1 MTSEIV
7 QFKCPSCGQKLTEEE
22 YWHVCQIQKSQL
34 DQMLEKELEH
44 RTSHIEQKYMME
56 IQNLNEKN
64 ERERDEAV
72 SRIVNEE
79 KSRLQKQYDIKEKQL
94 ATAQAENAKL
104 LDEKI
109 SQAIIQTVEKHR
121 QKEKE
126 SELQYGRILSINKEL
141 VEKVEKLEKV
151 LDNIP
156 PELRGTAGELVLQE
170 ELQKEFPTDKFTS
183 KKVGVEMADIIQ
195 TIVTETGQ
203 RLPIPIVY
211 DKKMADRVTS
221 NDINKAKRYKIIHN
235 TDYCIIVT
243 AKGIRTN
250 RFTEEREGIL
260 LVHPIALLDVA
271 GRIRHLI
278 VETAKLA
285 RHSEAL
291 QTKQTMVYNYVTS
304 SVYNR
309 EWKIIM
315 DIKFNLDELQRS
327 EDRYH
332 KKTSEKRKQLIDS
345 WFDLDDKNHSIIS
358 DILQGDEKRD
368 KEDTSDMGHDVS

>member
-1 MTSEIV
+1 MTSELV

-22 YWHVCQIQKSQL
+22 YWHVCQIQKDQL

-44 RTSHIEQKYMME
+44 RTSQIRQENRTQLEQ
-56 IQNLNEKN
+56 EKL
-64 ERERDEAV
+64 
-72 SRIVNEE
+72 
-79 KSRLQKQYDIKEKQL
+79 RLAKHYGEKEKQL
-94 ATAQAENAKL
+94 EDAHTVNTKL

-109 SQAIIQTVEKHR
+109 NQAIAESEAKYIQKD
-121 QKEKE
+121 KE
-126 SELQYGRILSINKEL
+126 SELQYSRIVSINKEL

-156 PELRGTAGELVLQE
+156 PELRGTAGELVLQD
-170 ELQKEFPTDKFTS
+170 ELQKEFTTDKFTS
-183 KKVGVEMADIIQ
+183 KKVGVEMADVVQ
-195 TIVTETGQ
+195 TIVTETGH
-203 RLPIPIVY
+203 RLPTPIVY

-221 NDINKAKRYKIIHN
+221 HDINKAKRYKIIHN

-260 LVHPIALLDVA
+260 LVHPIALIDVTS
-271 GRIRHLI
+271 RIRHLI

-285 RHSEAL
+285 RNSEAL

-304 SVYNR
+304 PVYNR

-315 DIKFNLDELQRS
+315 DIKFKLDELQMS

-332 KKTSEKRKQLIDS
+332 KKTSEKRRQLIEN
-345 WFDLDDKNHSIIS
+345 WFDLDDKSHSIVS
-358 DILQGDEKRD
+358 DILQRNEKVD
-368 KEDTSDMGHDVS
+368 YEAPSDVGHDVS